1 MDGGTWFIS
10 ILLFVT
16 SLALIA
22 LSFVPYYARYSV
34 LRYAQRLELRL
45 PSHLE
50 GVMGRRLMARMRAG
64 AIGAAV
70 FVAASSASLAWLV
83 EPDIRSNLVGLLV
96 IGAAFV
102 GIGVGTAVAALA
114 ASSSVAPDQ
123 PRVAR
128 AGAVA
133 VKDYLAPVELVGA
146 RVVVAGAVLLL
157 VWVTVFTSRYASVD
171 YVGITMF
178 SIFGVLSLVLFEV
191 ASRRIVDQS
200 QPAGSTAELVW
211 DDAIRAS
218 ALRDLVTAPLALGVY
233 SLLFG
238 FVSVADANG
247 DVVFGLLGGIV
258 FVTLLAAAIVSRVTR
273 TQSYFVRRLWPDL
286 RWSDTADATTD
297 AA

>member
-70 FVAASSASLAWLV
+70 FVAASSAALAWFV

-178 SIFGVLSLVLFEV
+178 SVFGVLSLVLFEV

-258 FVTLLAAAIVSRVTR
+258 FVALLAAAIVSRVTR

>member
-70 FVAASSASLAWLV
+70 FVAASSAALAWLV

-178 SIFGVLSLVLFEV
+178 SVFGVLSLVLFEV

-258 FVTLLAAAIVSRVTR
+258 FVALLAAAIVSRVTR

>member
-1 MDGGTWFIS
+1 MDGGTWFIT
-10 ILLFVT
+10 ILLFVM

-22 LSFVPYYARYSV
+22 LSFVPFYARYSV

-45 PSHLE
+45 PAHLE
-50 GVMGRRLMARMRAG
+50 GVMGRRLMARLRAG
-64 AIGAAV
+64 AVGAAV
-70 FVAASSASLAWLV
+70 FVAAAAAALARFV
-83 EPDIRSNLVGLLV
+83 EPDRGSNLAGLLV
-96 IGAAFV
+96 IGAGFV
-102 GIGVGTAVAALA
+102 GIGVGTAVAALTA
-114 ASSSVAPDQ
+114 GSSVTPDQ

-128 AGAVA
+128 SGAVA

-146 RVVVAGAVLLL
+146 RVVVAAAVLLL
-157 VWVTVFTSRYASVD
+157 VWVNVFTARNASVD
-171 YVGITMF
+171 YVGITLF
-178 SIFGVLSLVLFEV
+178 SVFGVLSLVIFEV

-233 SLLFG
+233 CLLFG

-258 FVTLLAAAIVSRVTR
+258 FVVLLAAAIVSRVTR

>member
-157 VWVTVFTSRYASVD
+157 VWVTVFTARYASVD

-178 SIFGVLSLVLFEV
+178 SVFGVLSLVLFEV

-258 FVTLLAAAIVSRVTR
+258 FVALLAAAIVSRVTR